1 MFHSVKTVGDR
12 DIQSLNV
19 NYIYPG
25 VSNIINII
33 RLSIIGR
40 EYSITKK
47 TLILIQQGLL
57 QRKVSFILIL
67 SNMLIAK
74 MTIKQTATHIHISVT
89 ISIKFGTVKNLEYS
103 NIKILLS
110 LD

>member
-1 MFHSVKTVGDR
+1 MFHSVKTIGDR
-12 DIQSLNV
+12 NIQSLNV
-19 NYIYPG
+19 NLICPD
-25 VSNIINII
+25 VSNIIDLI

-40 EYSITKK
+40 KYDITKK

-67 SNMLIAK
+67 SNILTAK
-74 MTIKQTATHIHISVT
+74 VTIKQTAIHIYISVT
-89 ISIKFGTVKNLEYS
+89 ISIKFGTVKYN

>member
-19 NYIYPG
+19 NHICPG
-25 VSNIINII
+25 VSNIIDLI
-33 RLSIIGR
+33 RLIIIGR
-40 EYSITKK
+40 EYGITKK

-67 SNMLIAK
+67 SNILTAK
-74 MTIKQTATHIHISVT
+74 VTIKQTAIHIYISVI
-89 ISIKFGTVKNLEYS
+89 ISIKFGTVKYN